1 MQKKINKFITKS
13 TLILVVVLAIG
24 ILGSG
29 IVYAYTHLLL
39 KPWGS
44 DYQSATFKVQNTFE
58 SLTKTQIQDAM
69 IHWNGQLTKSYLFKS
84 SIDTTETDPSKNGI
98 NTITKN
104 NYGPGVLAENIP
116 YYNFWQTYVIESD
129 IRVNTYY
136 PWANSVKPDYY
147 DIQGVIT
154 HELGHV
160 LRVGHSTDRD
170 DVMYAET
177 STNENN
183 RVVTSDDKAAARDST
198 ARWFE

>member
-1 MQKKINKFITKS
+1 MQIKLSKFFTKS
-13 TLILVVVLAIG
+13 TLVLAVVLAIG

-29 IVYAYTHLLL
+29 IAYAYTHPLL

-84 SIDTTETDPSKNGI
+84 SIDTTETDPSKNGV

-116 YYNFWQTYVIESD
+116 YYNFWGTYVVESD

-136 PWANSVKPDYY
+136 PWANTVKPGYY
-147 DIQGVIT
+147 DIQSVIT

-160 LRVGHSTDRD
+160 LRVGHSTD
-170 DVMYAET
+170 
-177 STNENN
+177 
-183 RVVTSDDKAAARDST
+183 
-198 ARWFE
+198 